1 MSKWERISTTALMSV
16 AIWGVLFAVVL
27 LTTGFTGEQA
37 GPMELVVPI
46 GLASVYFL
54 TQSWRIQREA
64 QDDVLRSP
72 QGIGHPER

>member
-1 MSKWERISTTALMSV
+1 
-16 AIWGVLFAVVL
+16 
-27 LTTGFTGEQA
+27 
-37 GPMELVVPI
+37 MELVVPI